1 MRMLPLTVLCLIGC
15 MQMAGDLLKLPPV
28 KGIGAALAASPAP
41 KVFTAQN
48 GFETYSSRF
57 YVEWRARDG
66 TPHSVEVTPQNYA
79 GVRGPYNRRNAYG
92 AAVSYGP
99 VLAANPR
106 TAPMLTAVTH
116 YALCGEA
123 PLARE
128 LGLDTADAPGPLR
141 LRLEPRRPPPGN
153 EPWQLEFEAHCRD

>member
-1 MRMLPLTVLCLIGC
+1 MKWLTLAVLITIGC
-15 MQMAGDLLKLPPV
+15 LQMFGDVVRLPGV
-28 KGIGAALAASPAP
+28 KAVGAAIAASPAP

-57 YVEWRARDG
+57 YIEWEDRHGKR
-66 TPHSVEVTPQNYA
+66 HMHEITPQNYA

-106 TAPMLTAVTH
+106 TAPMLAAVTRH
-116 YALCGEA
+116 GLCGAA
-123 PLARE
+123 PLVRE
-128 LGLDTADAPGPLR
+128 LGLDASERVGRVR
-141 LRLEPRRPPPGN
+141 LHVEPRRPPP
-153 EPWQLEFEAHCRD
+153 EDRSWQLTFEANCDE

>member
-1 MRMLPLTVLCLIGC
+1 MRFLPLAVLCFVGC
-15 MQMAGDLLKLPPV
+15 LQMAGDLLRLPPL
-28 KGIGAALAASPAP
+28 KAFGAALAASPAP

-48 GFETYSSRF
+48 GFETYSSSF
-57 YVEWRARDG
+57 FLEWTGSGGAQ
-66 TPHSVEVTPQNYA
+66 HSVEITPENYS

-106 TAPMLTAVTH
+106 TAPMLAAVTQ
-116 YALCGEA
+116 YALCGQA
-123 PLARE
+123 PLVRE
-128 LGLDTADAPGPLR
+128 LGLDAAAGAGSMR

-153 EPWQLEFEAHCRD
+153 EPWQLVFETNCHD

>member
-1 MRMLPLTVLCLIGC
+1 MKPLPVIVLCAVGC
-15 MQMAGDLLKLPPV
+15 VQMAGDLLQLPAV
-28 KGIGAALAASPAP
+28 KAVGAALAASPAP

-57 YVEWRARDG
+57 FVEWQDRAG
-66 TPHSVEVTPQNYA
+66 VQHSVEVTPHNYA

-106 TAPMLTAVTH
+106 TAPMLAAVTE
-116 YALCGEA
+116 YALCGDA
-123 PLARE
+123 PLVRE
-128 LGLDTADAPGPLR
+128 LGLDTSGRAGPMR
-141 LRLEPRRPPPGN
+141 LRLEPRRPPPVDA
-153 EPWQLEFEAHCRD
+153 PWQLTFEAHCND